1 MRLRLGARGGAA
13 VTDRRA
19 SVDFGGLDG
28 DAESTGD
35 GRRRPHRFRLTRTAV
50 LGGALAAA
58 GGLATA
64 LPDLAGTQ
72 RAASRDARILNYIL
86 RLEYLKAAFYEEA
99 AAEGALSGELGQLA
113 ELLGRHE
120 RRHVELLRAGLGED
134 ADPAP
139 EYDFGD
145 AIRDPDRFARTA
157 QTLEETAVAA
167 YIGQGANLTRRR
179 MVTFAQIASVEARH
193 AAWIA
198 DILGGDPAPKAADE
212 ARTPE
217 QVLAVIDESGFEQP
231 R

>member
-1 MRLRLGARGGAA
+1 M
-13 VTDRRA
+13 TDRRA
-19 SVDFGGLDG
+19 SVDLGGLGG
-28 DAESTGD
+28 DAEATGD
-35 GRRRPHRFRLTRTAV
+35 GRRPPHGLRLTRTAV

-64 LPDLAGTQ
+64 LPELAGTQ
-72 RAASRDARILNYIL
+72 RATSRDARILNHVL
-86 RLEYLKAAFYEEA
+86 RLEYLKAAFYEAA

-113 ELLGRHE
+113 QLLGRHE
-120 RRHVELLRAGLGED
+120 RRHVELLRARLDGD

-157 QTLEETAVAA
+157 QTLEEAAVAA

-179 MVTFAQIASVEARH
+179 MATFAQLASVEARH

-217 QVLAVIDESGFEQP
+217 QVLAVIDDLGFERP